1 MTKDEIAVYLNDHLE
16 FFNNY
21 PELLGKIKSIDNKD
35 IPICKSNTLSMSG
48 RLIKRAKEDKEKL
61 QSKLEWF
68 VEVARAN
75 KVIHQHLFEIERLI
89 LKSTQLDQM
98 VKQLGEEITL
108 RFKIPYALLYLVDG
122 GDHYMEHKLED
133 RFSKKLEGL
142 LTFTDQITINTWF
155 KGELKPVLTSE
166 IKTGSKV
173 FGKEWELKNIQSE
186 CIVPI
191 INRGDICGA
200 IALGATKPRHFHNG
214 LQTEYLERMADRLAI
229 AIDNILLI
237 DRLQIENSNISKDK
251 RISA

>member
-75 KVIHQHLFEIERLI
+75 KEINQHLFEIERLI

-142 LTFTDQITINTWF
+142 LTFTDRVTINTWF

-173 FGKEWELKNIQSE
+173 FGKELKNIQSE
-186 CIVPI
+186 CIIPI

-237 DRLQIENSNISKDK
+237 DRLQIENSNIAKDK

>member
-21 PELLGKIKSIDNKD
+21 PELLGKIKSITNQD
-35 IPICKSNTLSMSG
+35 IPICKSNTLGMTG
-48 RLIKRAKEDKEKL
+48 RLIKRANEDKEKL

-166 IKTGSKV
+166 IKTDSKV
-173 FGKEWELKNIQSE
+173 FGKELKNIQSE
-186 CIVPI
+186 CIIPI
-191 INRGDICGA
+191 INRGNICGA

-237 DRLQIENSNISKDK
+237 DRLQIENSNIAKDK

>member
-75 KVIHQHLFEIERLI
+75 KEINQHLFEIERLI

-173 FGKEWELKNIQSE
+173 FGKELKNIQSE
-186 CIVPI
+186 CIIPI

-200 IALGATKPRHFHNG
+200 IALGATKPRHFHKG

-237 DRLQIENSNISKDK
+237 DRLQIENSNIAKDK

>member
-61 QSKLEWF
+61 QSKLEWY

-75 KVIHQHLFEIERLI
+75 KEINQHLFEIERLI

-108 RFKIPYALLYLVDG
+108 RFKIPYALLYLVDS

-173 FGKEWELKNIQSE
+173 FGKGLKNIKSE
-186 CIVPI
+186 CIIPI

-237 DRLQIENSNISKDK
+237 DRLQIENSNIAKDK

>member
-21 PELLGKIKSIDNKD
+21 PELLGKIKSITNQD

-98 VKQLGEEITL
+98 VKQLGEAITL
-108 RFKIPYALLYLVDG
+108 RFKIPYALLYLVDDA
-122 GDHYMEHKLED
+122 DHYMEHKLEE

-142 LTFTDQITINTWF
+142 LTFTDRITINTWF
-155 KGELKPVLTSE
+155 KGGLKPVLTSE

-173 FGKEWELKNIQSE
+173 FGKEWELKNIKSE
-186 CIVPI
+186 CIIPI

-200 IALGATKPRHFHNG
+200 IALGATKPRHFHKG

>member
-21 PELLGKIKSIDNKD
+21 PELLDKIKSIDNQD

-75 KVIHQHLFEIERLI
+75 KEINQHLFEIERLI

-173 FGKEWELKNIQSE
+173 FGKELKNIQSE
-186 CIVPI
+186 CIIPI

-237 DRLQIENSNISKDK
+237 DRLQIENSNIAKDK

>member
-1 MTKDEIAVYLNDHLE
+1 MTKNEIAVYLNDHLE

-75 KVIHQHLFEIERLI
+75 KEINQHLFEIERLI

-173 FGKEWELKNIQSE
+173 FGKELKNIQSE
-186 CIVPI
+186 CIIPI

-237 DRLQIENSNISKDK
+237 DRLQIENSNIAKDK

>member
-21 PELLGKIKSIDNKD
+21 PELLCKIKTIDNQD

-48 RLIKRAKEDKEKL
+48 RLIKRAKEDKEKI

-75 KVIHQHLFEIERLI
+75 KEINQHLFEIERLI

-133 RFSKKLEGL
+133 RFSQKLEGL

-173 FGKEWELKNIQSE
+173 FGKELKNIQSE
-186 CIVPI
+186 CIIPI

-251 RISA
+251 RVSA

>member
-1 MTKDEIAVYLNDHLE
+1 MIKDEIAVYLNDHPE
-16 FFNNY
+16 FFNDY
-21 PELLGKIKSIDNKD
+21 PELLGKIKSIDSQD
-35 IPICKSNTLSMSG
+35 IPIRQSNTLSLSG
-48 RLIKRAKEDKEKL
+48 RLIKRVNEDKEKL

-68 VEVARAN
+68 AEVSRAN
-75 KVIHQHLFEIERLI
+75 EEIHQHLFEIERLI

-98 VKQLGEEITL
+98 VKKLGEEITL
-108 RFKIPYALLYLVDG
+108 RFKIPYALLYLVDS

-173 FGKEWELKNIQSE
+173 FGKELKNIQSE
-186 CIVPI
+186 CIIPI

-237 DRLQIENSNISKDK
+237 DRLQIENSNIAKDK

>member
-75 KVIHQHLFEIERLI
+75 KEINQHLFEIERLI

-142 LTFTDQITINTWF
+142 LTFTDRITVNTWF
-155 KGELKPVLTSE
+155 KGELKPVLTSK

-173 FGKEWELKNIQSE
+173 FGKELKNIQSE
-186 CIVPI
+186 CIIPI

-237 DRLQIENSNISKDK
+237 DRLQIENSNIAKDK

>member
-75 KVIHQHLFEIERLI
+75 KEINQHLFEIERLI

-173 FGKEWELKNIQSE
+173 FGKELKNIQSE
-186 CIVPI
+186 CIIPI

-237 DRLQIENSNISKDK
+237 DRLQIENANISKDK

>member
-75 KVIHQHLFEIERLI
+75 KEINQHLFEIERLI

-166 IKTGSKV
+166 IKTDSKV
-173 FGKEWELKNIQSE
+173 FGKELKNIQSE
-186 CIVPI
+186 CIIPI

-237 DRLQIENSNISKDK
+237 DRLQIENSNIAKDK

>member
-75 KVIHQHLFEIERLI
+75 KEINQHLFEIERLI

-142 LTFTDQITINTWF
+142 LTFTDQITINKWF

-173 FGKEWELKNIQSE
+173 FGKELKNIQSE
-186 CIVPI
+186 CIIPI

-237 DRLQIENSNISKDK
+237 DRLQIENSNIAKDK

>member
-75 KVIHQHLFEIERLI
+75 KEINQHLFEIERLI

-142 LTFTDQITINTWF
+142 LTFTDQITINMWF

-173 FGKEWELKNIQSE
+173 FGKELKNIQSE
-186 CIVPI
+186 CIIPI

-237 DRLQIENSNISKDK
+237 DRLQIENSNIAKDK

>member
-75 KVIHQHLFEIERLI
+75 KEINQHLFESERLI

-173 FGKEWELKNIQSE
+173 FGKELKNIQSE
-186 CIVPI
+186 CIIPI

-200 IALGATKPRHFHNG
+200 IALGATKTRHFHDG

-237 DRLQIENSNISKDK
+237 DRLQIENSNIAKDK

>member
-75 KVIHQHLFEIERLI
+75 KEINQHLFEIERLI

-173 FGKEWELKNIQSE
+173 FGKELKNIQSE
-186 CIVPI
+186 CIIPI

-237 DRLQIENSNISKDK
+237 DRLQIENSNIDKDK

>member
-75 KVIHQHLFEIERLI
+75 KEINQHLFEIERLI

-98 VKQLGEEITL
+98 VKKLGEEITL
-108 RFKIPYALLYLVDG
+108 RFKIPYALLYLVDS

-173 FGKEWELKNIQSE
+173 FGKELKNIQSE
-186 CIVPI
+186 CIIPI

-237 DRLQIENSNISKDK
+237 DRLQIENSNIAKDK

>member
-75 KVIHQHLFEIERLI
+75 KEINQHLFEIERLI

-173 FGKEWELKNIQSE
+173 FGKELKNIQSE
-186 CIVPI
+186 CIIPI

-200 IALGATKPRHFHNG
+200 IALGATKPRHFHKG

>member
-75 KVIHQHLFEIERLI
+75 KEINQHLFEIERLI

-173 FGKEWELKNIQSE
+173 FGKELKNIQSE
-186 CIVPI
+186 CIIPI

-237 DRLQIENSNISKDK
+237 DRLQIENSNIAKDK

>member
-21 PELLGKIKSIDNKD
+21 PELLCKIKTIDNQD

-48 RLIKRAKEDKEKL
+48 RLIKRAKEDKEKI

-75 KVIHQHLFEIERLI
+75 KEINQHLFEIERLI

-133 RFSKKLEGL
+133 RFSQKLEGL

-173 FGKEWELKNIQSE
+173 FGKELKNIQSE
-186 CIVPI
+186 CIIPI

>member
-75 KVIHQHLFEIERLI
+75 KEINQHLFEIERLI

-173 FGKEWELKNIQSE
+173 FGKELKNIQSE
-186 CIVPI
+186 CIIPI

-200 IALGATKPRHFHNG
+200 IALGATKTRHFHDG

-237 DRLQIENSNISKDK
+237 DRLQIENSNIAKDK